1 MAADMMN
8 TTRSNLWSFIA
19 VAVGL
24 LAWQSATTSG
34 AAAETAPAEIV
45 IWPGDAPGEK
55 GDVGAE
61 HNAAEKENKIRIANV
76 TRPTIALRRPAA
88 DKDTGAAVLVCPGGG
103 YNRLAMDIEG
113 EDVARWLNDNGVT
126 AVLLKYRVP
135 RRAGREKHEAPLQDV
150 QRAMGI
156 VRQRAKEW
164 NIDPTRIG
172 VIGFSAGGHLSATL
186 CGANERRA
194 YPIVDDADKESCR
207 PDFAL
212 LIYPFYLTTDED
224 TTKLASEV
232 RVTAKNPPAFLVM
245 TQDDR
250 VHYAY
255 AYALAMKA
263 AKVPLEMHVFPTGGH
278 GYGLGRKD
286 GGTAAWP
293 ALAAD
298 WLKRNGWL
306 TRKAGEV
313 R

>member
-1 MAADMMN
+1 MN
-8 TTRSNLWSFIA
+8 TTRLNLWSFIA
-19 VAVGL
+19 
-24 LAWQSATTSG
+24 LAASVLVTLPTTSRA
-34 AAAETAPAEIV
+34 AAAEPSPTTSAADEIA
-45 IWPGDAPGEK
+45 IWPGEAPGEK

-61 HNAAEKENKIRIANV
+61 YNAAAKDNKIRIANV

-88 DKDTGAAVLVCPGGG
+88 DKDTGAAVVVCPGGG

-113 EDVARWLNDNGVT
+113 EDVARWLNENGVT

-156 VRQRAKEW
+156 VRHRAKEW
-164 NIDPTRIG
+164 NIDASRVG
-172 VIGFSAGGHLSATL
+172 VIGFSAGGHLATTL
-186 CGANERRA
+186 CGEYETRA
-194 YPIVDDADKESCR
+194 YPALDDADKESCR

-212 LIYPFYLTTDED
+212 LIYPFYLTTDQD
-224 TTKLASEV
+224 TTKLSSEV
-232 RVTAKNPPAFLVM
+232 HVTAKNPPAFLVM

-263 AKVPLEMHVFPTGGH
+263 AKTPLEMHIYPSGGH
-278 GYGLGRKD
+278 GYGLGRKE
-286 GGTAAWP
+286 GGTAGWP

-306 TRKAGEV
+306 TRK
-313 R
+313 